1 MYMRD
6 VKILKLINEI
16 YDHRYE
22 ELGDN
27 NTDVKA
33 LWYPTLEAP
42 RPQEADGGFV
52 KYLHRYFLNRFGL
65 KTLVEQQMRE
75 LIEGVQVWEE
85 LNEVKRFLGF
95 IDGTLDDNSLHFFL
109 HVRNATQPLFPRS
122 GRQKEQDQDRHR
134 GVHLRLG
141 NALSGFRNLK
151 SKPSHALFSVVSKMM
166 PPVSSTMISKISSAK
181 RIMNTDRPS
190 AWIEVQELFT
200 VALYT
205 FDRLRADPSFPSRQ
219 PGGSP
224 TEKVSHVADDGA
236 SSSDLSPAPSP
247 MPPPPVPRTLGGA
260 SLRVGQSIHAGCTA
274 TTTAGYSAV

>member
-1 MYMRD
+1 MATPPVPYVVVFNELSPKAKARYTRFLLDNNFGSGMMSREVTGMYMRD

-33 LWYPTLEAP
+33 LWCPTLEAP

-109 HVRNATQPLFPRS
+109 HVRNATQVQCF
-122 GRQKEQDQDRHR
+122 
-134 GVHLRLG
+134 VMI
-141 NALSGFRNLK
+141 
-151 SKPSHALFSVVSKMM
+151 VVGL
-166 PPVSSTMISKISSAK
+166 A
-181 RIMNTDRPS
+181 
-190 AWIEVQELFT
+190 
-200 VALYT
+200 Y
-205 FDRLRADPSFPSRQ
+205 
-219 PGGSP
+219 
-224 TEKVSHVADDGA
+224 
-236 SSSDLSPAPSP
+236 
-247 MPPPPVPRTLGGA
+247 
-260 SLRVGQSIHAGCTA
+260 
-274 TTTAGYSAV
+274 